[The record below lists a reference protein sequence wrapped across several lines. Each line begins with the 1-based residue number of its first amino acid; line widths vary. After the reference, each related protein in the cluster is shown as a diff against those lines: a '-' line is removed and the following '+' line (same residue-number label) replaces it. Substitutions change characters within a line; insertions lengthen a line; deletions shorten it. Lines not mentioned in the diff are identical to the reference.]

1 MNLSPKAIRFIV
13 EALEFRIADYHQQ
26 LELEELNEDEIWDIE
41 NDLMFL
47 ESLLDELK
55 KTFEQSASQVF

>member
-13 EALEFRIADYHQQ
+13 EALEFRIAAYHQQ
-26 LELEELNEDEIWDIE
+26 LELEEMNEDEISDIG

-47 ESLLDELK
+47 DALVEELK
-55 KTFEQSASQVF
+55 KTSEKSASQVF

>member
-26 LELEELNEDEIWDIE
+26 LLEELNEDEISDIG

-47 ESLLDELK
+47 ESLLEELK
-55 KTFEQSASQVF
+55 KTFEKSASQVF